1 MAYSTIG
8 DLAALMP
15 VAEILQVADDDGG
28 LVQADFEAVRAGGTL
43 TAGQEALRAVLVEA
57 IDQADREIDGY
68 VGLVRA
74 VPMAPA
80 PPLLGN
86 LSGQLACWYLHA
98 RRSHRE
104 NPWDKPASNARR
116 ILLRIGQG
124 KLMLGQEAE
133 GEQTEP
139 DDGLTV
145 SAPARIFGSEEWAR
159 W

>member
-28 LVQADFEAVRAGGTL
+28 LGRSDFEAVRVEGDL
-43 TAGQEALRAVLVEA
+43 TEEQAVLRAVLLEA

-68 VGLVRA
+68 VALVRA
-74 VPMAPA
+74 VPMVPT
-80 PPLLGN
+80 PPLLAN

-98 RRSHRE
+98 RRGHRE

-116 ILLRIGQG
+116 ILRLIGEG
-124 KLMLGQEAE
+124 KLKLGQEVE
-133 GEQTEP
+133 GAQTEP
-139 DDGLTV
+139 EPV
-145 SAPARIFGSEEWAR
+145 MESRSPERIFGSEEWAK